1 MIQYKRGDVMYR
13 LTREEN
19 VFLAKRLLVDSIWK
33 SAQMDGIN
41 ITFPETQ
48 VIYDQGILQNISMDI
63 VEKVLNLKHAWKV
76 LLDTIDEEPSL
87 EYISKL
93 HYEVARGEALVW
105 GKLRTG
111 KVGISGTSWI
121 PPIPDEKEIRQ
132 KLEAFESEPASE
144 DTIIARLLWMMRSQ
158 LFWDGNKRTAF
169 LLANKEMIRYGF
181 GLFSVAEERLQEFHK
196 KLSDYYTSGHGN
208 DLKSFLMEYCV
219 VGIDYEKEENC
230 MEE

>member
-1 MIQYKRGDVMYR
+1 MYH

-33 SAQMDGIN
+33 SAQMDGLN

-48 VIYDQGILQNISMDI
+48 VIYDQGILQNIPVDI

-76 LLDTIDEEPSL
+76 LLDTIDEDLTL
-87 EYISKL
+87 EYICKL

-111 KVGISGTSWI
+111 KVGISGTNWV
-121 PPIPDEKEIRQ
+121 PPVPDEKEIRQ
-132 KLEAFESEPASE
+132 KLEKFDNAPTSE
-144 DTIIARLLWMMRSQ
+144 DTIMDRLLWMMRNQ

-169 LLANKEMIRYGF
+169 LVANKEMIRYGF
-181 GLFSVAEERLQEFHK
+181 GLFSVGEEQLQEFHK
-196 KLSDYYTSGHGN
+196 KLSDYYTTGNGN
-208 DLKSFLMEYCV
+208 DLKKFLMEHCI
-219 VGIDYEKEENC
+219 VGIDY
-230 MEE
+230 

>member
-1 MIQYKRGDVMYR
+1 MYH

-33 SAQMDGIN
+33 SAQMDGLN
-41 ITFPETQ
+41 LTFPETQ
-48 VIYDQGILQNISMDI
+48 VIYDQGILQNISIDV

-76 LLDTIDEEPSL
+76 LLDTIDEDLSL
-87 EYISKL
+87 EYICKI

-121 PPIPDEKEIRQ
+121 PPVPDEKEIRQ
-132 KLEAFESEPASE
+132 KLEMFDNAPASE
-144 DTIIARLLWMMRSQ
+144 DTITDRLLWMMRSQ

-169 LLANKEMIRYGF
+169 LAANKEMIRYGF
-181 GLFSVAEERLQEFHK
+181 GLFSVGEEQLQEFHK
-196 KLSDYYTSGHGN
+196 KLSDYYTNGNGN
-208 DLKSFLMEYCV
+208 DLKKFLLGNCI
-219 VGIDYEKEENC
+219 VGIDY
-230 MEE
+230 